1 MNMRIK
7 AVALAFMA
15 ASVSALADVKLNDNF
30 SVSGYVVGSYQY
42 SKMSGAGS
50 SDRLDLDAVKTAFT
64 GTFKPVTGT
73 VSMFYPGPSGSDI
86 TILDAYATVDCG
98 QGYSVTMGKF
108 LSYLGYEAFDPVNMT
123 QITYGAPTSGPLFAI
138 PAYHTGVRLDY
149 GSDANSFGVAVLDS
163 VYNGPNIFKGDG
175 ELKGN
180 VGYEAFYKYT
190 GTKDLTLWAGL
201 AYDTKGNLLTHDV
214 LTLDFWAEY
223 KVTASTTTAFEY
235 TNYAGGTGA
244 KGSSWLAYLG
254 YTCTPNTSL
263 AFRLSGTSLD
273 KATKLATGSSNYTQ
287 YTVSPTYKVNDHFSV
302 RAEYSYYDY
311 TGGASKSFFGVQA
324 LFKF

>member
-7 AVALAFMA
+7 AAALAFLA
-15 ASVSALADVKLNDNF
+15 ASASAMAEVKLNDNF

-42 SKMSGAGS
+42 SKWSGAGS
-50 SDRLDLDAVKTAFT
+50 ADRLDLDAVKTAFT
-64 GTFKPVTGT
+64 GSFKPVTGT
-73 VSMFYPGPSGSDI
+73 VSLFYPGPSGSDI
-86 TILDAYATVDCG
+86 TVLDAYATVDCG

-123 QITYGAPTSGPLFAI
+123 QITYGAPTSGPMFAI

-149 GSDANSFGVAVLDS
+149 GSEANSFGIAVLDS

-201 AYDTKGNLLTHDV
+201 AYDAKGNLLTNDV

-223 KVTASTTTAFEY
+223 KVSANTTTALEY
-235 TNYAGGTGA
+235 SNYNGGTGA
-244 KGSSWLAYLG
+244 KSSSWLAYVN
-254 YTCTPNTSL
+254 YACTPNTSL
-263 AFRLSGTSLD
+263 VFRISGTDLD
-273 KATKLATGSSNYTQ
+273 GPTATATGSSDYLQ
-287 YTVSPTYKVNDHFSV
+287 YTFCPTYKVNDHFSV

-311 TGGASKSFFGVQA
+311 DTGPTKSFFGVQA